1 MWITINVDD
10 RELSL
15 QDFLKKLP
23 SPEGFSN
30 AIRDIENI
38 EEDWNRIHIH
48 IVKKPKEK
56 IENEVIFRQVWFD
69 LNKN

>member
-10 RELSL
+10 MEISL

-23 SPEGFSN
+23 SPDGVSE
-30 AIRDIENI
+30 AIRDIETIDEN
-38 EEDWNRIHIH
+38 WNRIHIH

-56 IENEVIFRQVWFD
+56 MEHEVIFRQV
-69 LNKN
+69 

>member
-10 RELSL
+10 MEISL

-23 SPEGFSN
+23 SPDSFSE
-30 AIRDIENI
+30 AIRDIETIDEN
-38 EEDWNRIHIH
+38 WNRIHIH

-56 IENEVIFRQVWFD
+56 MEHEVIFRQV
-69 LNKN
+69 

>member
-10 RELSL
+10 MEISL

-23 SPEGFSN
+23 SPDGFSE
-30 AIRDIENI
+30 AIRDIETIDEN
-38 EEDWNRIHIH
+38 WNRIHIH

-56 IENEVIFRQVWFD
+56 MEHEVIFRQV
-69 LNKN
+69 